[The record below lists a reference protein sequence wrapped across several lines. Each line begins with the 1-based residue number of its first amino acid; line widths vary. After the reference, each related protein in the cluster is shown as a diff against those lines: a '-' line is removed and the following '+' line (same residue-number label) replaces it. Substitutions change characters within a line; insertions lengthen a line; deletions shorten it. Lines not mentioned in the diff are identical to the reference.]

1 MASIAAVMED
11 VAAWKTLTHADASAR
26 GEAAVWRLGEEPRC
40 VGSSSRRRREAEVMC
55 RRYFSCGG
63 GGWGSSTRRHKQVDC
78 GVDGRGGGVI
88 ATAFGAA
95 VMVESWWIHLCASA
109 ILVLYVPM
117 LPFAKPNYLLRK
129 RSGTSLKKTAS
140 RPITTVI
147 QHVPF
152 GLLRSD
158 HLWPVFHIY

>member
-1 MASIAAVMED
+1 M
-11 VAAWKTLTHADASAR
+11 AAWKTLTHADASAR

-95 VMVESWWIHLCASA
+95 VIVESWWTFVCSCVRLLLGSLRPNVTFCKTKLS
-109 ILVLYVPM
+109 
-117 LPFAKPNYLLRK
+117 FAQKM
-129 RSGTSLKKTAS
+129 GSLKMC
-140 RPITTVI
+140 RP
-147 QHVPF
+147 
-152 GLLRSD
+152 
-158 HLWPVFHIY
+158 

>member
-1 MASIAAVMED
+1 MASISAVMED

-63 GGWGSSTRRHKQVDC
+63 GGWGSSTRRHEQVDC

-95 VMVESWWIHLCASA
+95 VMVESWWIHCVRLLSWFFTSQC
-109 ILVLYVPM
+109 
-117 LPFAKPNYLLRK
+117 YLLQNQIIFCAK
-129 RSGTSLKKTAS
+129 DQA
-140 RPITTVI
+140 
-147 QHVPF
+147 
-152 GLLRSD
+152 LL
-158 HLWPVFHIY
+158 